1 MIVSMGPIRNKL
13 YAGLGVL
20 LVMLGALAVSGL
32 VGVYSYRDLVKG
44 LRGRAEELPL
54 ASLLTRQI
62 ADLRVTLAKWP
73 TTIVWTDTGISR
85 SETWLV
91 RDEFEQRLLSAV
103 MTLNNYR
110 EEVSART
117 EPGDALRETTF
128 ERDTAE
134 NIHQSL
140 NEIQQHIQE
149 PGWAE
154 DALLRLQLRTQLD
167 ELQSQAESLPSHLHI
182 QLLSLAAQTRLECHT
197 LIAVNWF
204 ATAAAVGLL
213 VAFLSLFYRWIMRP
227 LTELVAGS
235 RRVAGGDFDYRIKLE
250 TRDEMAELGEA
261 FNSMT
266 ARFQEI
272 RDDLDH
278 QVQER
283 TRQVIRNEQLA
294 SVGFLAA
301 GVAHE
306 INNPLASI
314 AMCAES
320 LEGRLADLRATANEN
335 AGDVDIDSLGETL
348 EVTGRYLSMI
358 QTEAFRCKE
367 ITEKLLDF
375 SRLGNAQRQLT
386 DLREIVQQVI
396 DMVSHLGKYQDRRIV
411 FAKVGAASEPI
422 LAHVVPQEI
431 KQVILNLITN
441 ALDCLEA
448 NGQLTISA
456 EANGEWAE
464 LDFTDNGCGM
474 TTETMTHLFEPFF
487 TRKRQGQGTGLGLS
501 ITYRIVTDH
510 GGQIFAH
517 SEGPGRGAQ
526 FTVTLPLASANT
538 APSVKPK
545 ELRHRHQNAA

>member
-1 MIVSMGPIRNKL
+1 MGPIRNKL
-13 YAGLGVL
+13 YVGFGLL
-20 LVMLGALAVSGL
+20 LVMLGALAISGL
-32 VGVYSYRDLVKG
+32 VGVYSYRGLVKG

-73 TTIVWTDTGISR
+73 TTVVWTDSGISR

-91 RDEFEQRLLSAV
+91 RDEFEQRLLAAV
-103 MTLNNYR
+103 KTLNNYR
-110 EEVSART
+110 EEISSRIDVGTLS
-117 EPGDALRETTF
+117 ETTF
-128 ERDTAE
+128 ERNTAE
-134 NIHQSL
+134 QIHQTL
-140 NEIQQHIQE
+140 NEMQQRLQE
-149 PGWAE
+149 PGWAD
-154 DALLRLQLRTQLD
+154 DAVLRLQLRTQLD
-167 ELQSQAESLPSHLHI
+167 ELQAQAESLPSHLHL
-182 QLLSLAAQTRLECHT
+182 QLQSLAAEVRSEYHALM
-197 LIAVNWF
+197 AVNWF

-213 VAFLSLFYRWIMRP
+213 VAFLALFYRWIMRP

-235 RRVAGGDFDYRIKLE
+235 RRVAGGDFDFRIKLT

-261 FNSMT
+261 FNLMT

-272 RDDLDH
+272 RDDLDN

-320 LEGRLADLRATANEN
+320 LEGRIADLRTTANEN
-335 AGDVDIDSLGETL
+335 AGDVDIDSLRETID
-348 EVTGRYLSMI
+348 VTERYLGMI

-411 FAKVGAASEPI
+411 FAKATQSSEPI
-422 LAHVVPQEI
+422 LANVVPQEI
-431 KQVILNLITN
+431 KQVVLNLITN
-441 ALDCLEA
+441 ALDCLDT

-526 FTVTLPLASANT
+526 FTVTLPLANAKSEKDFT
-538 APSVKPK
+538 LPTDKPK

>member
-1 MIVSMGPIRNKL
+1 MLM
-13 YAGLGVL
+13 
-20 LVMLGALAVSGL
+20 VMLGALAISGL
-32 VGVYSYRDLVKG
+32 VGVYSYRGLVKG

-73 TTIVWTDTGISR
+73 TTVVWTDSGISR

-91 RDEFEQRLLSAV
+91 RDEFEQRLLAAV

-110 EEVSART
+110 EEVSSRT
-117 EPGDALRETTF
+117 EAGDALSETSFERET
-128 ERDTAE
+128 AE
-134 NIHQSL
+134 SIHQTL
-140 NEIQQHIQE
+140 NEIQQRLQE
-149 PGWAE
+149 PDWSE
-154 DALLRLQLRTQLD
+154 DAVLRLKLGTQLD
-167 ELQSQAESLPSHLHI
+167 KLQAQAESLPSRLHI
-182 QLLSLAAQTRLECHT
+182 QLQTLAAEVRSEYHVLM
-197 LIAVNWF
+197 AVNWF
-204 ATAAAVGLL
+204 ATAAAVALL
-213 VAFLSLFYRWIMRP
+213 AAFLYLFYRWIMRP

-235 RRVAGGDFDYRIKLE
+235 RRVANGDFDYRIRLE

-272 RDDLDH
+272 RDDLDN
-278 QVQER
+278 QVKER

-348 EVTGRYLSMI
+348 DVTGRYLGMI
-358 QTEAFRCKE
+358 QSEAFRCKE

-396 DMVSHLGKYQDRRIV
+396 DMVGHLGKYQDRRIV
-411 FAKVGAASEPI
+411 FLKQGSASEPI
-422 LAHVVPQEI
+422 LANVVPQEI

-441 ALDCLEA
+441 ALDCLDT

-474 TTETMTHLFEPFF
+474 TSETLTHLFEPFF

-501 ITYRIVTDH
+501 ISYRIITDH
-510 GGQIFAH
+510 GGQIVA
-517 SEGPGRGAQ
+517 SSQGPGRGAQ
-526 FTVTLPLASANT
+526 FTVTLPLASANL
-538 APSVKPK
+538 APSDMHK
-545 ELRHRHQNAA
+545 EPSHRHQTAA

>member
-1 MIVSMGPIRNKL
+1 MGPIRNKL
-13 YAGLGVL
+13 YAGLAVL
-20 LVMLGALAVSGL
+20 MVMLGALAISGL
-32 VGVYSYRDLVKG
+32 VGVYSYRGLVKG

-73 TTIVWTDTGISR
+73 TTVVWTDSGISR

-91 RDEFEQRLLSAV
+91 RDEFEQRLLAAV
-103 MTLNNYR
+103 KTLNNYR
-110 EEVSART
+110 EEVSSRT
-117 EPGDALRETTF
+117 EAGAALSETTF

-134 NIHQSL
+134 TIHQGI
-140 NEIQQHIQE
+140 NEIQQRLQE
-149 PGWAE
+149 PGWS
-154 DALLRLQLRTQLD
+154 DDPVLLNQLRNELD
-167 ELQSQAESLPSHLHI
+167 GLQAQAESLPSHLHS
-182 QLLSLAAQTRLECHT
+182 QLLSLAAEVRSEYHALM
-197 LIAVNWF
+197 AVNWF

-213 VAFLSLFYRWIMRP
+213 IAFLSLFYRWIMWP

-272 RDDLDH
+272 RDDLDN

-320 LEGRLADLRATANEN
+320 LEGRMADLRAAADEN
-335 AGDVDIDSLGETL
+335 VGDVDIDALGETL
-348 EVTGRYLSMI
+348 DVTGRYLSMI

-396 DMVSHLGKYQDRRIV
+396 DMVSHLGKYQDRRII
-411 FAKVGAASEPI
+411 FAKATFSSLPI
-422 LAHVVPQEI
+422 LAQVVPQEI
-431 KQVILNLITN
+431 KQVVLNLITN
-441 ALDCLEA
+441 ALDCLDT

-464 LDFTDNGCGM
+464 LDFNDNGCGM

-510 GGQIFAH
+510 GGQIIAH

-526 FTVTLPLASANT
+526 FTVTLPLANAIS
-538 APSVKPK
+538 APSVQPK
-545 ELRHRHQNAA
+545 ELSHRHQTAA

>member
-1 MIVSMGPIRNKL
+1 MGPIRHKL
-13 YAGLGVL
+13 YIGFGLL
-20 LVMLGALAVSGL
+20 LVMLGALAISGL
-32 VGVYSYRDLVKG
+32 VGVYSYRGLVKG

-54 ASLLTRQI
+54 ASLLSRQI

-73 TTIVWTDTGISR
+73 TTVVWTDSGISR

-91 RDEFEQRLLSAV
+91 RDEFEQRLLAAV
-103 MTLNNYR
+103 KTLNNYR
-110 EEVSART
+110 EDVSSRT
-117 EPGDALRETTF
+117 EVGALSETTF
-128 ERDTAE
+128 ERKIAE
-134 NIHQSL
+134 NIHQTL
-140 NEIQQHIQE
+140 NEMQQRLQE
-149 PGWAE
+149 PGWAD
-154 DALLRLQLRTQLD
+154 DAVLRLELRTQLD
-167 ELQSQAESLPSHLHI
+167 ELQSQAESLPSHLHQ
-182 QLLSLAAQTRLECHT
+182 QLQSLAAVTRSEYHA
-197 LIAVNWF
+197 IMAVNWF

-213 VAFLSLFYRWIMRP
+213 IAFLALFYRWIMRP

-235 RRVAGGDFDYRIKLE
+235 RRVAGGDFDFRIKLA

-272 RDDLDH
+272 RDDLDN

-320 LEGRLADLRATANEN
+320 LESRIADLRATAKEN
-335 AGDVDIDSLGETL
+335 AGDVDIDSLGETIDIT
-348 EVTGRYLSMI
+348 ERYLGMI

-411 FAKVGAASEPI
+411 FTKATSTSEPI

-431 KQVILNLITN
+431 KQVVLNLVTN
-441 ALDCLEA
+441 ALDCLDA

-526 FTVTLPLASANT
+526 FTVTLPLAAASQAL
-538 APSVKPK
+538 PSDKHK
-545 ELRHRHQNAA
+545 ESHHRHQTAA

>member
-1 MIVSMGPIRNKL
+1 MGSIRHKL
-13 YAGLGVL
+13 FVGLGVL
-20 LVMLGALAVSGL
+20 LVMLSALAVSGL
-32 VGVYSYRDLVKG
+32 VGVYSYRGLVKG

-91 RDEFEQRLLSAV
+91 RDEFEQRLLSAIV
-103 MTLNNYR
+103 TLNHYR

-117 EPGDALRETTF
+117 EPGIALQETSFERET
-128 ERDTAE
+128 AE
-134 NIHQSL
+134 IIHRGIDA
-140 NEIQQHIQE
+140 IQKRIQE
-149 PGWAE
+149 SGWS
-154 DALLRLQLRTQLD
+154 DDLVLLHQLRTELD
-167 ELQSQAESLPSHLHI
+167 GLQAQAEALPSHLHS
-182 QLLSLAAQTRLECHT
+182 QLLSLATEVRSEYHLLMA
-197 LIAVNWF
+197 INWF
-204 ATAAAVGLL
+204 ATAAAVSLL
-213 VAFLSLFYRWIMRP
+213 FTFTYLFYRLIVRP
-227 LTELVAGS
+227 LSELVAGS
-235 RRVAGGDFDYRIKLE
+235 RRVAGGDFDFRIKLQ
-250 TRDEMAELGEA
+250 TRDEMAELGAA

-272 RDDLDH
+272 RDDLDR
-278 QVQER
+278 QVKER

-320 LEGRLADLRATANEN
+320 LEGRMADLRATATEN
-335 AGDVDIDSLGETL
+335 AGDVDLDSLGETI

-411 FAKVGAASEPI
+411 FAKTGANAAPI
-422 LAHVVPQEI
+422 LAQVVPQEI

-441 ALDCLEA
+441 ALDCLDA
-448 NGQLTISA
+448 NGQLPISA
-456 EANGEWAE
+456 DANGEWAE

-474 TTETMTHLFEPFF
+474 TTETLTHLFEPFY

-501 ITYRIVTDH
+501 ISYRIVTDH

-517 SEGPGRGAQ
+517 SAGPGRGAQ
-526 FTVTLPLASANT
+526 FTVTLPLASANSA
-538 APSVKPK
+538 APSVKHL
-545 ELRHRHQNAA
+545 EHQHGHQAAA

>member
-1 MIVSMGPIRNKL
+1 MGPIRNKL

-32 VGVYSYRDLVKG
+32 VGVYSYRGLVKG

-73 TTIVWTDTGISR
+73 TAVVWTDSGISR

-91 RDEFEQRLLSAV
+91 RDEFEQRLLAAV
-103 MTLNNYR
+103 QILNNYR

-117 EPGDALRETTF
+117 EVGTLNETTF
-128 ERDTAE
+128 ERETAE
-134 NIHQSL
+134 TIHQSL
-140 NEIQQHIQE
+140 NEIQQRLHE
-149 PGWAE
+149 PGWSD
-154 DALLRLQLRTQLD
+154 DAVLRLGLRAKLE
-167 ELQSQAESLPSHLHI
+167 ELQAQAELLPSHLHL
-182 QLLSLAAQTRLECHT
+182 QLATLAEETRAEAHA

-204 ATAAAVGLL
+204 SSVVAVSLL
-213 VAFLSLFYRWIMRP
+213 AAFLYLFYRWILRP
-227 LTELVAGS
+227 LHELVAGS
-235 RRVAGGDFDYRIKLE
+235 RRVAGGDFDYRIKLA

-272 RDDLDH
+272 RDDLDN

-320 LEGRLADLRATANEN
+320 LEGRIAELRATANEH
-335 AGDVDIDSLGETL
+335 AGDVDIDSLGETID
-348 EVTGRYLSMI
+348 VTQRYLGMI

-411 FAKVGAASEPI
+411 FTKVTAASEPL
-422 LAHVVPQEI
+422 LANVVPQEI
-431 KQVILNLITN
+431 KQVVLNLVTN
-441 ALDCLEA
+441 ALDCLDS

-526 FTVTLPLASANT
+526 FTVTLPLASASS
-538 APSVKPK
+538 APSVQSK
-545 ELRHRHQNAA
+545 ELYHRHQTAA

>member
-1 MIVSMGPIRNKL
+1 MSPIRNKL
-13 YAGLGVL
+13 FVGFGVL
-20 LVMLGALAVSGL
+20 LIMIGALAISGL
-32 VGVYSYRDLVKG
+32 VGVYSYRGLVKG

-85 SETWLV
+85 SETRLV
-91 RDEFEQRLLSAV
+91 RDEFEQRLLATV
-103 MTLNNYR
+103 ITLNNYR

-117 EPGDALRETTF
+117 EPGAALQETSF
-128 ERDTAE
+128 ERETAE
-134 NIHQSL
+134 NIHHGINL
-140 NEIQQHIQE
+140 IQQRLQE
-149 PGWAE
+149 PGWND
-154 DALLRLQLRTQLD
+154 DAVVLHQLRTQLD
-167 ELQSQAESLPSHLHI
+167 VLQAQAESLPSHLHS
-182 QLLSLAAQTRLECHT
+182 QLASLAAEVRSEYHVLMG
-197 LIAVNWF
+197 INWF
-204 ATAAAVGLL
+204 ATAVCVAV
-213 VAFLSLFYRWIMRP
+213 LSTFMYLFYRLIVRP
-227 LTELVAGS
+227 LSELVAGS
-235 RRVAGGDFDYRIKLE
+235 RRVAGGDFDFRIKLD

-261 FNSMT
+261 LNSMT

-320 LEGRLADLRATANEN
+320 LEGRMADLRATANEN
-335 AGDVDIDSLGETL
+335 AGDVDIDSLHETI
-348 EVTGRYLSMI
+348 EVTGRYLGMI

-411 FAKVGAASEPI
+411 FAKAGPASLPI
-422 LAHVVPQEI
+422 LANVVPQEI
-431 KQVILNLITN
+431 KQVVLNLVTN

-456 EANGEWAE
+456 EVNGEWAE

-526 FTVTLPLASANT
+526 FTVTLPLAAASKAIANDMHKE
-538 APSVKPK
+538 PS
-545 ELRHRHQNAA
+545 HRHQTAA

>member
-1 MIVSMGPIRNKL
+1 MLM
-13 YAGLGVL
+13 
-20 LVMLGALAVSGL
+20 VMLGALAISGL
-32 VGVYSYRDLVKG
+32 VGVYSYRGLVKG

-73 TTIVWTDTGISR
+73 TTVVWTDSGISR

-91 RDEFEQRLLSAV
+91 RDEFEQRLLAAV

-110 EEVSART
+110 EEVSSRT
-117 EPGDALRETTF
+117 EAGDALSETSFERET
-128 ERDTAE
+128 AE
-134 NIHQSL
+134 SIHQTL
-140 NEIQQHIQE
+140 NEIQQRLQE
-149 PGWAE
+149 PDWSE
-154 DALLRLQLRTQLD
+154 DAVLRLKLGTQLD
-167 ELQSQAESLPSHLHI
+167 RLQAQAESLPSRLHI
-182 QLLSLAAQTRLECHT
+182 QLQTLAAEVRSEYHVLM
-197 LIAVNWF
+197 AVNWF
-204 ATAAAVGLL
+204 ATAAAVALL
-213 VAFLSLFYRWIMRP
+213 AAFLYLFYRWIMRP

-235 RRVAGGDFDYRIKLE
+235 RRVANGDFDYRIRLE

-272 RDDLDH
+272 RDDLDN
-278 QVQER
+278 QVKER

-348 EVTGRYLSMI
+348 DVTGRYLGMI
-358 QTEAFRCKE
+358 QSEAFRCKE

-396 DMVSHLGKYQDRRIV
+396 DMVGHLGKYQDRRIV
-411 FAKVGAASEPI
+411 FAKLGSASEPI
-422 LAHVVPQEI
+422 LANVVPQEI

-441 ALDCLEA
+441 ALDCLDT

-464 LDFTDNGCGM
+464 LEFTDNGCGM
-474 TTETMTHLFEPFF
+474 TSETLTHLFEPFF

-501 ITYRIVTDH
+501 ISYRIITDH
-510 GGQIFAH
+510 GGQIVA
-517 SEGPGRGAQ
+517 SSQGPGRGAQ
-526 FTVTLPLASANT
+526 FTVTLPLVSANL
-538 APSVKPK
+538 APSDMHK
-545 ELRHRHQNAA
+545 EPSHRHQTAA